1 MKPLH
6 LALLTLAAAVLTAIA
21 LRAPEPTYEAP
32 RAVPRH
38 LEATPSAGQLLRT
51 FEVAGMCCDGCSGR
65 LYAATLKQPGLSAAA
80 IRVEE
85 GLLEVLCAA
94 DLDPAA
100 LAGALTFDKYTVTPL
115 P

>member
-1 MKPLH
+1 MRRLPLLILLVAGVV
-6 LALLTLAAAVLTAIA
+6 LAAIA

-32 RAVPRH
+32 RVVPRH
-38 LEATPSAGQLLRT
+38 LEAAPAAGERLRT

-65 LYAATLKQPGLSAAA
+65 LYSIALKQPGLSAAA

-85 GLLEVLCAA
+85 GLLEALCAA
-94 DLDPAA
+94 DLDPVE
-100 LAGALTFDKYTVTPL
+100 LANVLTFDKYTVTPR